1 MTYDSLTPL
10 CRVCG
15 EDVQGIAETATGS
28 GWMHTRSNRE
38 RAVDGHLAAP
48 ETYNDLVR
56 GRNATTR
63 AYQRRK
69 KAS

>member
-1 MTYDSLTPL
+1 MTYDSLTPR

-15 EDVQGIAETATGS
+15 EDVQGIARTATGS
-28 GWMHTRSNRE
+28 GWMHTRSKRE
-38 RAVDGHLAAP
+38 RAPDGHLAAP
-48 ETYNDLVR
+48 ETYEDMVR

-69 KAS
+69 KAA